1 MPDASVIDLINAV
14 RHYISARDFY
24 RCLLL
29 IIISDCCT
37 GARKSIYVESTS
49 ELANCNVYS

>member
-1 MPDASVIDLINAV
+1 MPGASVIDLTLWDI
-14 RHYISARDFY
+14 ISARNFY

-37 GARKSIYVESTS
+37 GARKSIYVESGYKWTS
-49 ELANCNVYS
+49 